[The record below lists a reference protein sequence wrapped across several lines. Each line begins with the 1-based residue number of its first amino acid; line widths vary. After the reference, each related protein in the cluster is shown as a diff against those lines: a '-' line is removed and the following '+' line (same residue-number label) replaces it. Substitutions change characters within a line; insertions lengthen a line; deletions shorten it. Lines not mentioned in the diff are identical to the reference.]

1 MVIFLFRWRSI
12 LVRDVTNLRSVAF
25 LLPWHGIGKCIAC
38 LTYLPTFL
46 TPSYL
51 ALPDVLMLH
60 LRNQQ
65 LYARENRIPRP
76 SPIET
81 YRCPIFRGKVWF
93 FDFLP
98 SFPVVVPHFSI
109 RLPPFPRLISD
120 HGSSFVRSV
129 MGVPLLSGREH
140 ARERRQERNARFFF
154 SLPSRFDF
162 FNSSFFQSVQVFGLR
177 AASLSMQSPL
187 PAPSVTRARRAF
199 RGIFL
204 TVSSLAELIDDRSC
218 FPVRLV
224 ERNRVE
230 SHRYKI

>member
-1 MVIFLFRWRSI
+1 MY
-12 LVRDVTNLRSVAF
+12 SVSY
-25 LLPWHGIGKCIAC
+25 LP
-38 LTYLPTFL
+38 TYQPTFL

-51 ALPDVLMLH
+51 ALPDDLMLH

-81 YRCPIFRGKVWF
+81 YRCPIFRRKVWF

-140 ARERRQERNARFFF
+140 ERERRQGRNVRFFLSLSF
-154 SLPSRFDF
+154 LLPSQFDF
-162 FNSSFFQSVQVFGLR
+162 SNSSFFQSVQVFGLR

-187 PAPSVTRARRAF
+187 PASPATRAHRTF
-199 RGIFL
+199 GGTFL
-204 TVSSLAELIDDRSC
+204 TVSSLAELIDDRSY
-218 FPVRLV
+218 FPVRFV
-224 ERNRVE
+224 ERNCVE
-230 SHRYKI
+230 SYRYKIQTLWIALDRITLTHAR